1 MIYNVVL
8 LSLHSESV
16 EHSESVIHRKDFFIG
31 AFQPVKI
38 IIITF
43 IRIKGCFFLWTLLAL
58 PGADCSPEIL
68 RSFHPHRP
76 LPPPLPHAVH

>member
-31 AFQPVKI
+31 AFQLVK

-43 IRIKGCFFLWTLLAL
+43 IRIKVCFFLWTLLAP
-58 PGADCSPEIL
+58 PGAECSPEIL
-68 RSFHPHRP
+68 RSFHPRRP
-76 LPPPLPHAVH
+76 LPSLLPHAVH